1 MADNTVTMKAP
12 KSDSTIIVTKDMVEY
27 FLKMGYT
34 KHDEVDIKKPVNN
47 NMKKN
52 KENK

>member
-1 MADNTVTMKAP
+1 M
-12 KSDSTIIVTKDMVEY
+12 STNRVKLKTPNGDVVETSRDMVEY
-27 FLKMGYT
+27 FLKMAYT

>member
-1 MADNTVTMKAP
+1 M
-12 KSDSTIIVTKDMVEY
+12 STNRVKLKTPNGDVVETSRDMVEY